1 LIRLEDGDC
10 PIEMKKKYLIIAF
23 IVIGLY
29 AMLNP
34 KLWRNSDT
42 LLTRPNIKTVVAPK
56 NILPLK
62 TGNSS
67 TNCCPMEDSLILG
80 TWILVDDTLSKWV
93 FTIDKMCYTYYA
105 DTLSDVDTHKYRIT
119 NETTLCGYN
128 MSAGSPDN
136 KYLEW
141 TNPNNPNDKMC
152 FVIGGL
158 SDEVLNVTPFGSGEF
173 LIFKRPGSNFDP
185 YN

>member
-1 LIRLEDGDC
+1 LIRLENYEC
-10 PIEMKKKYLIIAF
+10 PIEMKKIYLIIAF

-67 TNCCPMEDSLILG
+67 TNCCSTEDSLILG

-93 FTIDKMCYTYYA
+93 FKDDGICYEYYR
-105 DTLSDVDTHKYRIT
+105 DTLQDRDRYRVLSASDSP
-119 NETTLCGYN
+119 LCGVDV
-128 MSAGSPDN
+128 SGTVV
-136 KYLEW
+136 KYMEW
-141 TNPNNPNDKMC
+141 TNVNDLNDKMC